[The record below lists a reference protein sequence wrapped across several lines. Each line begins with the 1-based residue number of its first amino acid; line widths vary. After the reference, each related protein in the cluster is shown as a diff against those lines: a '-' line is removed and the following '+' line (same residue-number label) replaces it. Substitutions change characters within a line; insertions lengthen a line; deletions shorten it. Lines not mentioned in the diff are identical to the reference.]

1 MGLIYSSSDSS
12 AMMRALSSNLA
23 VARTTTSELTAG
35 CQQLI
40 AAIDGHTLSGA
51 AYNAGKGLFS
61 ELVIPTI
68 HRMTAAVDNVQSD
81 LAKYSAADAFI
92 ASEGFLDEDKLKLKI
107 KIMKANQQLLH
118 DSAREVAMLAHSHP
132 IPGIYELLQNAQ
144 RTFIKMA
151 ESMQQDID
159 KLHKQI
165 QKLNEFDRQTKN
177 LFATSLEE
185 MQLATQGILVL
196 NETTVKNNGL
206 YTLPSGV
213 DKSYFT
219 EIKKDTKNEVT
230 DKQLLAGC
238 TILYVHDKKNGFNYY
253 MLEKDGYSYRIDE
266 KKLSGNLASLIKK
279 YDLDV
284 VELTP
289 KELTIWVNNQ
299 QKKGY
304 NYFEKDDRVLG
315 LGLLSKGQGVMDEI
329 QESGVWDSLWMLGLS
344 TAVIRSTQTFSK
356 ETGSTGNVLKGSKNG
371 QAYTLDRNKSAG
383 TVPYKKA
390 SGANPP
396 ETDFGV
402 KNSVSGKDWNNYF
415 KDKYGVGNVK
425 WKNPV
430 NSVDNII
437 NTPSSL
443 ANVNPTDIVE
453 FVEKEG
459 WTATPLKKGG
469 NAGIPF
475 EQGGGFSMN
484 PPAGSSGSSRYIQY
498 HPGGGHHG
506 DLPYYKVS
514 SPEYGIT
521 RIYMNG
527 KVVKE

>member
-118 DSAREVAMLAHSHP
+118 DSARAVATLAHSQP

-165 QKLNEFDRQTKN
+165 RKLNEFDRETKN

-185 MQLATQGILVL
+185 MQLAMQGILVL
-196 NETTVKNNGL
+196 NETTVKSNGL

-219 EIKKDTKNEVT
+219 EIKKEASTV
-230 DKQLLAGC
+230 
-238 TILYVHDKKNGFNYY
+238 
-253 MLEKDGYSYRIDE
+253 LETAKPKIE
-266 KKLSGNLASLIKK
+266 LINK
-279 YDLDV
+279 
-284 VELTP
+284 T
-289 KELTIWVNNQ
+289 
-299 QKKGY
+299 
-304 NYFEKDDRVLG
+304 
-315 LGLLSKGQGVMDEI
+315 
-329 QESGVWDSLWMLGLS
+329 DSLEEISRKTIACANIGINPY
-344 TAVIRSTQTFSK
+344 TGKKKRKK
-356 ETGSTGNVLKGSKNG
+356 E
-371 QAYTLDRNKSAG
+371 ANKFKYAAWAG
-383 TVPYKKA
+383 TLT
-390 SGANPP
+390 
-396 ETDFGV
+396 E
-402 KNSVSGKDWNNYF
+402 
-415 KDKYGVGNVK
+415 VGNVVLGSYYGNK
-425 WKNPV
+425 TASRLKNSGQGKKSIKPKYDDIYTYQYNGYDNPGPLNDIKGQPNRNFYGGRYDMEVLKEPKILYRAGDGKNPLGQWFTESPP
-430 NSVDNII
+430 NSV
-437 NTPSSL
+437 
-443 ANVNPTDIVE
+443 ANVRIDTAVKPQWIDRNGSFTGASNIDRVYKIEIPAGTTIYSGPVGNQGSIYQGGMNTNQIFIKRPWE
-453 FVEKEG
+453 FGDKITILG
-459 WTATPLKKGG
+459 SSPLK
-469 NAGIPF
+469 
-475 EQGGGFSMN
+475 
-484 PPAGSSGSSRYIQY
+484 
-498 HPGGGHHG
+498 
-506 DLPYYKVS
+506 
-514 SPEYGIT
+514 
-521 RIYMNG
+521 
-527 KVVKE
+527 

>member
-118 DSAREVAMLAHSHP
+118 DSARAVATLAHSQP

-185 MQLATQGILVL
+185 MQLAMQGILVL
-196 NETTVKNNGL
+196 NETTVKSNGL

-266 KKLSGNLASLIKK
+266 EKLSGDLASLVKK

-289 KELTIWVNNQ
+289 KELTTRANNQ

-304 NYFEKDDRVLG
+304 NYFEKDDRVRG

-329 QESGVWDSLWMLGLS
+329 QESGLWDSLWTLGMGVAS
-344 TAVIRSTQTFSK
+344 VRNAQTFSNGVK
-356 ETGSTGNVLKGSKNG
+356 GTDNAALRGSKNGKTYVLDKPKSTGNV
-371 QAYTLDRNKSAG
+371 T
-383 TVPYKKA
+383 YKKA
-390 SGANPP
+390 SVP
-396 ETDFGV
+396 ETTSKDLSQFEKLKGEYASKEIPNADRIGSGLKDDSSHRAASFITEEQLAKGRVTSFTGSDNKSYSILQINEDFNGLDGIYEYILD
-402 KNSVSGKDWNNYF
+402 STGKITHQRF
-415 KDKYGVGNVK
+415 
-425 WKNPV
+425 
-430 NSVDNII
+430 I
-437 NTPSSL
+437 
-443 ANVNPTDIVE
+443 
-453 FVEKEG
+453 EG
-459 WTATPLKKGG
+459 GKITGFPNQKVPKGG
-469 NAGIPF
+469 
-475 EQGGGFSMN
+475 
-484 PPAGSSGSSRYIQY
+484 Y
-498 HPGGGHHG
+498 
-506 DLPYYKVS
+506 
-514 SPEYGIT
+514 
-521 RIYMNG
+521 
-527 KVVKE
+527 

>member
-118 DSAREVAMLAHSHP
+118 DSARAVATLAHSQP

-151 ESMQQDID
+151 DSMQQDID

-185 MQLATQGILVL
+185 MELAMQGILVL
-196 NETTVKNNGL
+196 NETTVKSNGL

-266 KKLSGNLASLIKK
+266 KKLSGNLASLVKK
-279 YDLDV
+279 YDLAV
-284 VELTP
+284 LKLTP
-289 KELTIWVNNQ
+289 KELTTWVNNQ

-344 TAVIRSTQTFSK
+344 TAAIRSTQTFSN
-356 ETGSTGNVLKGSKNG
+356 EVSRTDNVVLKGSRNG
-371 QAYTLDRNKSAG
+371 KTYVLDKSKSAG
-383 TVPYKKA
+383 SMTYNKVG
-390 SGANPP
+390 GANARNNVPDSILKHADLG
-396 ETDFGV
+396 DF
-402 KNSVSGKDWNNYF
+402 NTNNRL
-415 KDKYGVGNVK
+415 
-425 WKNPV
+425 
-430 NSVDNII
+430 I
-437 NTPSSL
+437 N
-443 ANVNPTDIVE
+443 
-453 FVEKEG
+453 
-459 WTATPLKKGG
+459 
-469 NAGIPF
+469 
-475 EQGGGFSMN
+475 
-484 PPAGSSGSSRYIQY
+484 
-498 HPGGGHHG
+498 GGHGQSNMDYLKENDIDFNIVKEYPNGIRTGNIPSHKNKMKRTGNGQSWFPKEWNDSKIRDAGNHINNLPQNKKLPDGQWAFG
-506 DLPYYKVS
+506 DYDGVRV
-514 SPEYGIT
+514 GI
-521 RIYMNG
+521 IKKDG
-527 KVVKE
+527 KVTTIIPDNSRQP

>member
-1 MGLIYSSSDSS
+1 MGLIYSSADSS
-12 AMMRALSSNLA
+12 ELMSALASNLS

-118 DSAREVAMLAHSHP
+118 DSARAVATLAHSQP

-185 MQLATQGILVL
+185 MELAMQGILIL
-196 NETTVKNNGL
+196 NETTVKSNGL

-219 EIKKDTKNEVT
+219 EIKKAETAEMK
-230 DKQLLAGC
+230 DKQLLKDC
-238 TILYVHDKKNGFNYY
+238 TILYIHDKSRNFEYY
-253 MLEKDGYSYRIDE
+253 MLEKDGYIYQIDKNE
-266 KKLSGNLASLIKK
+266 LTGSLASLVKK

-284 VELTP
+284 LKLTP
-289 KELTIWVNNQ
+289 KELTTRANNQ

-304 NYFEKDDRVLG
+304 NYFEKDDRVFG

-329 QESGVWDSLWMLGLS
+329 QESGVWDSLWMLGMGVAS
-344 TAVIRSTQTFSK
+344 VRNAQTFSK
-356 ETGSTGNVLKGSKNG
+356 K
-371 QAYTLDRNKSAG
+371 
-383 TVPYKKA
+383 
-390 SGANPP
+390 
-396 ETDFGV
+396 
-402 KNSVSGKDWNNYF
+402 VSGL
-415 KDKYGVGNVK
+415 G
-425 WKNPV
+425 KN
-430 NSVDNII
+430 IE
-437 NTPSSL
+437 
-443 ANVNPTDIVE
+443 NVNPSEIRFSQTSVNGSDKIIASM
-453 FVEKEG
+453 KANG
-459 WTATPLKKGG
+459 WKGDTIDVVRMPDGSMTTLDNTRVAAAREVKIDVQANVRSYDTPLPNQATIDRFTTKKGVPKTWG
-469 NAGIPF
+469 EAVELRVGKQKADFKNN
-475 EQGGGFSMN
+475 N
-484 PPAGSSGSSRYIQY
+484 PMGSF
-498 HPGGGHHG
+498 
-506 DLPYYKVS
+506 DLEK
-514 SPEYGIT
+514 
-521 RIYMNG
+521 M
-527 KVVKE
+527 K

>member
-1 MGLIYSSSDSS
+1 M
-12 AMMRALSSNLA
+12 
-23 VARTTTSELTAG
+23 
-35 CQQLI
+35 
-40 AAIDGHTLSGA
+40 SGA

-118 DSAREVAMLAHSHP
+118 DSARAVATLAHSQP

-151 ESMQQDID
+151 DSMQQDID

-177 LFATSLEE
+177 LFAASLGE
-185 MQLATQGILVL
+185 MQLAMQGILVL
-196 NETTVKNNGL
+196 NETTVKSNGL

-230 DKQLLAGC
+230 DKQLLEGC
-238 TILYVHDKKNGFNYY
+238 TIIRVHDRSRSFEYY
-253 MLEKDGYSYRIDE
+253 MLEKDGYSYRLDE
-266 KKLSGNLASLIKK
+266 KKLSGDLASLVKK

-289 KELTIWVNNQ
+289 KELTTRVNNQ

-304 NYFEKDDRVLG
+304 DYFEKDDRVRG

-344 TAVIRSTQTFSK
+344 TAAIRSTQTFSK
-356 ETGSTGNVLKGSKNG
+356 ETGGTSNVLKGSKNG
-371 QAYTLDRNKSAG
+371 QAYTLGRDKSAG
-383 TVPYKKA
+383 TVSYKKA
-390 SGANPP
+390 SGSNQKVISELESPVLDGRRVESGAKV
-396 ETDFGV
+396 DDV
-402 KNSVSGKDWNNYF
+402 KPVWGKDSKGRPVIEKEFPQVAKEHGFPDIIDNYPTSANEYPLVGGDGIDRIFFQFEGSNNG
-415 KDKYGVGNVK
+415 KNGVFE
-425 WKNPV
+425 W
-430 NSVDNII
+430 
-437 NTPSSL
+437 
-443 ANVNPTDIVE
+443 IVE
-453 FVEKEG
+453 PNGDVSHRRFIDGGVLTGK
-459 WTATPLKKGG
+459 PNQIPKKRR
-469 NAGIPF
+469 
-475 EQGGGFSMN
+475 E
-484 PPAGSSGSSRYIQY
+484 
-498 HPGGGHHG
+498 
-506 DLPYYKVS
+506 
-514 SPEYGIT
+514 
-521 RIYMNG
+521 
-527 KVVKE
+527 

>member
-1 MGLIYSSSDSS
+1 
-12 AMMRALSSNLA
+12 
-23 VARTTTSELTAG
+23 
-35 CQQLI
+35 
-40 AAIDGHTLSGA
+40 
-51 AYNAGKGLFS
+51 
-61 ELVIPTI
+61 
-68 HRMTAAVDNVQSD
+68 VDNVQSD

-118 DSAREVAMLAHSHP
+118 DSARAVATLAHSQP

-185 MQLATQGILVL
+185 MQLAMQGILVL
-196 NETTVKNNGL
+196 NETTVKSNGL

-266 KKLSGNLASLIKK
+266 KKLSGNLASLVKK
-279 YDLDV
+279 YGLDV
-284 VELTP
+284 VELTS
-289 KELTIWVNNQ
+289 KELTTRVNNQ

-344 TAVIRSTQTFSK
+344 TAAIRSTQTFSK

-383 TVPYKKA
+383 NAVYKKV
-390 SGANPP
+390 SGAKSVITPEMEEKILWGQRKNPTKNEIIGGHSSSINNNHP
-396 ETDFGV
+396 NFATETIKINPDGTKDIKIVTQFPDGNLSKI
-402 KNSVSGKDWNNYF
+402 KNSTVFPNGWSDTKILDSIKNVGNSPTISVRGRDGATWHRTIVDGVEIDVIKLGDNIVSGYPTGK
-415 KDKYGVGNVK
+415 
-425 WKNPV
+425 V
-430 NSVDNII
+430 NA
-437 NTPSSL
+437 P
-443 ANVNPTDIVE
+443 
-453 FVEKEG
+453 
-459 WTATPLKKGG
+459 
-469 NAGIPF
+469 IP
-475 EQGGGFSMN
+475 GGFT
-484 PPAGSSGSSRYIQY
+484 
-498 HPGGGHHG
+498 
-506 DLPYYKVS
+506 K
-514 SPEYGIT
+514 
-521 RIYMNG
+521 
-527 KVVKE
+527 

>member
-35 CQQLI
+35 CQKLI

-118 DSAREVAMLAHSHP
+118 DSARAVATLAHSQP

-185 MQLATQGILVL
+185 MQLAMQGILVL
-196 NETTVKNNGL
+196 NETTVKSNGL

-266 KKLSGNLASLIKK
+266 KKLSGDLASLVKK

-284 VELTP
+284 VELTS
-289 KELTIWVNNQ
+289 KELTTRVNNQ

-329 QESGVWDSLWMLGLS
+329 QESGVWDSLWMLGMGVAS
-344 TAVIRSTQTFSK
+344 VRNAQTFSK
-356 ETGSTGNVLKGSKNG
+356 KV
-371 QAYTLDRNKSAG
+371 
-383 TVPYKKA
+383 
-390 SGANPP
+390 SGANGFKFGDNVKNHLKNV
-396 ETDFGV
+396 ETVSTKKGVVGGHNVDEFNNALNNQGFNPKDLIVSKKPHPTIDGIYEVEYKIPRKDMAGNVAEPVSYKNIEKPKTVYDPTKISDNQMYEWGQTAMNNGKIQPDGRTIIGTSQNGV
-402 KNSVSGKDWNNYF
+402 KFIGYLNDAGEVTNF
-415 KDKYGVGNVK
+415 F
-425 WKNPV
+425 PV
-430 NSVDNII
+430 LN
-437 NTPSSL
+437 
-443 ANVNPTDIVE
+443 
-453 FVEKEG
+453 
-459 WTATPLKKGG
+459 
-469 NAGIPF
+469 
-475 EQGGGFSMN
+475 
-484 PPAGSSGSSRYIQY
+484 
-498 HPGGGHHG
+498 
-506 DLPYYKVS
+506 
-514 SPEYGIT
+514 
-521 RIYMNG
+521 
-527 KVVKE
+527 

>member
-118 DSAREVAMLAHSHP
+118 DSARAVATLAHSQP

-151 ESMQQDID
+151 DSMQQDID

-185 MQLATQGILVL
+185 MQLAMQGILVL
-196 NETTVKNNGL
+196 NETTVKSNGL

-219 EIKKDTKNEVT
+219 EIKKEASTV
-230 DKQLLAGC
+230 
-238 TILYVHDKKNGFNYY
+238 
-253 MLEKDGYSYRIDE
+253 LETAKPKIE
-266 KKLSGNLASLIKK
+266 LIKK
-279 YDLDV
+279 
-284 VELTP
+284 T
-289 KELTIWVNNQ
+289 
-299 QKKGY
+299 
-304 NYFEKDDRVLG
+304 
-315 LGLLSKGQGVMDEI
+315 
-329 QESGVWDSLWMLGLS
+329 DSLEEISRKTIACANIGINPYTGKKIS
-344 TAVIRSTQTFSK
+344 QK
-356 ETGSTGNVLKGSKNG
+356 E
-371 QAYTLDRNKSAG
+371 ANKFKYAAWAG
-383 TVPYKKA
+383 TLT
-390 SGANPP
+390 
-396 ETDFGV
+396 E
-402 KNSVSGKDWNNYF
+402 
-415 KDKYGVGNVK
+415 VGNVVLGSYYGNK
-425 WKNPV
+425 TASRLKNSGQGKK
-430 NSVDNII
+430 SV
-437 NTPSSL
+437 SSKYDMRKYTY
-443 ANVNPTDIVE
+443 N
-453 FVEKEG
+453 
-459 WTATPLKKGG
+459 
-469 NAGIPF
+469 
-475 EQGGGFSMN
+475 GFSN
-484 PPAGSSGSSRYIQY
+484 PGPLSEMYGYPIKNFYGGRYNQRVLTQDAYFYRAGEAGGLTI
-498 HPGGGHHG
+498 PGKGKNALGQWFTYEAPESVAKVRIDTAVKPQWINPKTGFLEGQSIVNATYKIKVPKGTTIYEGPVGLQNGLYAGGLDHTQIFISEPWK
-506 DLPYYKVS
+506 LK
-514 SPEYGIT
+514 GIE
-521 RIYMNG
+521 IISES
-527 KVVKE
+527 KLK

>member
-1 MGLIYSSSDSS
+1 
-12 AMMRALSSNLA
+12 
-23 VARTTTSELTAG
+23 
-35 CQQLI
+35 
-40 AAIDGHTLSGA
+40 
-51 AYNAGKGLFS
+51 
-61 ELVIPTI
+61 
-68 HRMTAAVDNVQSD
+68 
-81 LAKYSAADAFI
+81 
-92 ASEGFLDEDKLKLKI
+92 
-107 KIMKANQQLLH
+107 MKANQQLLH
-118 DSAREVAMLAHSHP
+118 DSARAVATLAHSQP

-185 MQLATQGILVL
+185 MQLAMQGILVL
-196 NETTVKNNGL
+196 NETTVKSNGL

-238 TILYVHDKKNGFNYY
+238 SILYVHDKKNGFNYY

-266 KKLSGNLASLIKK
+266 KKLSGNLASLVKK

-289 KELTIWVNNQ
+289 KELTTRVNNQ

-329 QESGVWDSLWMLGLS
+329 QESGVWDALWMLGLS
-344 TAVIRSTQTFSK
+344 TAAIRSAQTFSK

-383 TVPYKKA
+383 NVVYKKV
-390 SGANPP
+390 SGAN
-396 ETDFGV
+396 FGNV
-402 KNSVSGKDWNNYF
+402 EKLEAHFFKHGREFGSAFSDANEYLAGANNVIKNGTKVQYNYKGELRTGYVKFMKNSSLTNANGVPIKSYAKFEFVGTNNVGEITTYHVESGKIF
-415 KDKYGVGNVK
+415 
-425 WKNPV
+425 WKM
-430 NSVDNII
+430 
-437 NTPSSL
+437 
-443 ANVNPTDIVE
+443 
-453 FVEKEG
+453 
-459 WTATPLKKGG
+459 
-469 NAGIPF
+469 
-475 EQGGGFSMN
+475 MN
-484 PPAGSSGSSRYIQY
+484 
-498 HPGGGHHG
+498 
-506 DLPYYKVS
+506 
-514 SPEYGIT
+514 
-521 RIYMNG
+521 NG
-527 KVVKE
+527 KNIPVINSIE

>member
-118 DSAREVAMLAHSHP
+118 DSARAVSTLAHSQP

-165 QKLNEFDRQTKN
+165 RKLNEFDRQTKN

-185 MQLATQGILVL
+185 MQLAMQGILVL
-196 NETTVKNNGL
+196 NETTVKSNGL

-230 DKQLLAGC
+230 DKQLLEGC
-238 TILYVHDKKNGFNYY
+238 TIIRVHDRSRGFEYY

-266 KKLSGNLASLIKK
+266 KKLSGNLAYLVKK

-289 KELTIWVNNQ
+289 KELTTRANNQ

-304 NYFEKDDRVLG
+304 NYFEKDDRVRG

-329 QESGVWDSLWMLGLS
+329 QESGVWDSLWMLGMGVAS
-344 TAVIRSTQTFSK
+344 VRNAQTFSNGVK
-356 ETGSTGNVLKGSKNG
+356 GTDNAALRGSKNGKTYVLDKPKSTGNV
-371 QAYTLDRNKSAG
+371 T
-383 TVPYKKA
+383 YKKA
-390 SGANPP
+390 SGAVDDVSWSLNKNGATINGRKYSGHVLERMAPDTPDIRAQLHTRAQEIAKGKGYVPGTREYSDFIKKYVQPRNVPP
-396 ETDFGV
+396 SVIEDAITNGV
-402 KNSVSGKDWNNYF
+402 KISGNQINT
-415 KDKYGVGNVK
+415 
-425 WKNPV
+425 WKFETGDV
-430 NSVDNII
+430 TVII
-437 NTPSSL
+437 NDLGDVIT
-443 ANVNPTDIVE
+443 V
-453 FVEKEG
+453 
-459 WTATPLKKGG
+459 
-469 NAGIPF
+469 IP
-475 EQGGGFSMN
+475 
-484 PPAGSSGSSRYIQY
+484 
-498 HPGGGHHG
+498 
-506 DLPYYKVS
+506 K
-514 SPEYGIT
+514 
-521 RIYMNG
+521 
-527 KVVKE
+527 

>member
-23 VARTTTSELTAG
+23 VARTTTSELTA
-35 CQQLI
+35 
-40 AAIDGHTLSGA
+40 
-51 AYNAGKGLFS
+51 S

-68 HRMTAAVDNVQSD
+68 HRMTAAVDNVQSN

-118 DSAREVAMLAHSHP
+118 DSARAVATLAHSQP

-151 ESMQQDID
+151 DSMQQDID
-159 KLHKQI
+159 KLNKQI

-185 MQLATQGILVL
+185 MQLAMQGILVL
-196 NETTVKNNGL
+196 NETTVKSNGL

-230 DKQLLAGC
+230 DKQLLEVC
-238 TILYVHDKKNGFNYY
+238 TIIRVHDRSRGFEYY

-266 KKLSGNLASLIKK
+266 KKLSGNLASLVKK

-289 KELTIWVNNQ
+289 KELTTRVNNQ

-315 LGLLSKGQGVMDEI
+315 LGLLSKGQGV
-329 QESGVWDSLWMLGLS
+329 S
-344 TAVIRSTQTFSK
+344 
-356 ETGSTGNVLKGSKNG
+356 
-371 QAYTLDRNKSAG
+371 
-383 TVPYKKA
+383 
-390 SGANPP
+390 
-396 ETDFGV
+396 
-402 KNSVSGKDWNNYF
+402 
-415 KDKYGVGNVK
+415 YG
-425 WKNPV
+425 
-430 NSVDNII
+430 
-437 NTPSSL
+437 
-443 ANVNPTDIVE
+443 
-453 FVEKEG
+453 
-459 WTATPLKKGG
+459 
-469 NAGIPF
+469 
-475 EQGGGFSMN
+475 
-484 PPAGSSGSSRYIQY
+484 
-498 HPGGGHHG
+498 
-506 DLPYYKVS
+506 
-514 SPEYGIT
+514 
-521 RIYMNG
+521 
-527 KVVKE
+527 

>member
-118 DSAREVAMLAHSHP
+118 DSARSVATLAHSQP

-144 RTFIKMA
+144 WTFIKMA

-185 MQLATQGILVL
+185 MQLAMQGILVL
-196 NETTVKNNGL
+196 NETTVKSNGL

-230 DKQLLAGC
+230 DKQLLEGC
-238 TILYVHDKKNGFNYY
+238 TIIRVHDRSRGFEYY

-266 KKLSGNLASLIKK
+266 KKLSGNLAYLVKK

-289 KELTIWVNNQ
+289 KELTTRANNQ

-344 TAVIRSTQTFSK
+344 TAAIRSTQTFSN
-356 ETGSTGNVLKGSKNG
+356 ETGGTSNGLKGSKNG
-371 QAYTLDRNKSAG
+371 RAYTLDRNKSAEA
-383 TVPYKKA
+383 KF
-390 SGANPP
+390 SGEDIFNYTNKVNEHMANPDRAVP
-396 ETDFGV
+396 AQTLKEV
-402 KNSVSGKDWNNYF
+402 
-415 KDKYGVGNVK
+415 
-425 WKNPV
+425 
-430 NSVDNII
+430 I
-437 NTPSSL
+437 N
-443 ANVNPTDIVE
+443 
-453 FVEKEG
+453 
-459 WTATPLKKGG
+459 GG
-469 NAGIPF
+469 I
-475 EQGGGFSMN
+475 SMSD
-484 PPAGSSGSSRYIQY
+484 PRGSSATMYYSEIYINDKKYNFEVLYDKPTNTVY
-498 HPGGGHHG
+498 HFKYDRRPLGP
-506 DLPYYKVS
+506 LPAVS
-514 SPEYGIT
+514 
-521 RIYMNG
+521 
-527 KVVKE
+527 KQ

>member
-81 LAKYSAADAFI
+81 LVKYNAADSFI

-118 DSAREVAMLAHSHP
+118 DSARAVATLAHSQP

-185 MQLATQGILVL
+185 MQLAMQGILVL
-196 NETTVKNNGL
+196 NETTVKSNGL

-213 DKSYFT
+213 DKSYFA

-230 DKQLLAGC
+230 DKQLLEGC
-238 TILYVHDKKNGFNYY
+238 TIIRVHDRSRGFEYY

-266 KKLSGNLASLIKK
+266 KKLSGNLASLVKK

-289 KELTIWVNNQ
+289 KELTTRVNNQ

-329 QESGVWDSLWMLGLS
+329 QESGVWDSLWMLGMGIAS
-344 TAVIRSTQTFSK
+344 VRNAQTFSK
-356 ETGSTGNVLKGSKNG
+356 KVSGNKNIDDISWSLNKNGANINGRDYSGHALERMAPHTPEIRAQLRTRAQEIAKNNDLVPGSDPYNKFVNNYIKPRNIPPFVVEEAIQNGTKLKGNRPNTWSFE
-371 QAYTLDRNKSAG
+371 NK
-383 TVPYKKA
+383 
-390 SGANPP
+390 
-396 ETDFGV
+396 DV
-402 KNSVSGKDWNNYF
+402 KV
-415 KDKYGVGNVK
+415 
-425 WKNPV
+425 
-430 NSVDNII
+430 
-437 NTPSSL
+437 
-443 ANVNPTDIVE
+443 
-453 FVEKEG
+453 
-459 WTATPLKKGG
+459 
-469 NAGIPF
+469 
-475 EQGGGFSMN
+475 
-484 PPAGSSGSSRYIQY
+484 
-498 HPGGGHHG
+498 
-506 DLPYYKVS
+506 
-514 SPEYGIT
+514 IT
-521 RIYMNG
+521 NDSG
-527 KVVKE
+527 KVVTVIPK